1 MSKTNE
7 IEMRHGQGRIYI
19 PSTTR
24 GICEKWQK
32 PRHEKKTEKEKIYF
46 VNVEKYLWKIVL

>member
-19 PSTTR
+19 PSATR
-24 GICEKWQK
+24 GVCEKWNRPK
-32 PRHEKKTEKEKIYF
+32 HEKKTEKEKIYF